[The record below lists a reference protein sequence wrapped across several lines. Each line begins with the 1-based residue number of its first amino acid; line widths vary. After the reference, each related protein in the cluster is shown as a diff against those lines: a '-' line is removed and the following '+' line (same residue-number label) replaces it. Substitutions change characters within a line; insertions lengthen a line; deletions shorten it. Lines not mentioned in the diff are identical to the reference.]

1 MLVFVRRFTAV
12 RAESSYFMALR
23 LFHRLCV
30 FPTTTCKMK
39 ASKGRFVATR
49 PPRPLAIAATA
60 DSRACMNPQPPAPTA
75 GELMK
80 ARVEQCDATVPP
92 VSVATAGSVA
102 CSKVDPQTPAPPTV
116 GGPPTNN
123 GRQPCN
129 RTRQELDAI
138 MKDIK
143 KGEVDYSDYIFNVAS
158 NKRGWEKRKLQ
169 YNLSDDDDMDRCK
182 VCGLKISEHRA
193 AADSGPSRR
202 AADSG
207 GTVRMAR
214 NAASEH
220 A

>member
-23 LFHRLCV
+23 LYHRLCV
-30 FPTTTCKMK
+30 FPTTTCNMK

-49 PPRPLAIAATA
+49 PPRPIASAATA
-60 DSRACMNPQPPAPTA
+60 ESRACINPQPPAPTA
-75 GELMK
+75 GELLK

-129 RTRQELDAI
+129 FTQDKLDAFL
-138 MKDIK
+138 KDIK
-143 KGEVDYSDYIFNVAS
+143 KGEVDYSTYFFNGTQTDGHAPELKERFNIDS
-158 NKRGWEKRKLQ
+158 KDF
-169 YNLSDDDDMDRCK
+169 YHRCI
-182 VCGLKISEHRA
+182 VLWPE
-193 AADSGPSRR
+193 DQ
-202 AADSG
+202 
-207 GTVRMAR
+207 
-214 NAASEH
+214 
-220 A
+220 